1 MERPNNNHS
10 PNRDNTNIE
19 PPINQ
24 PPQQPQSSHGGNT
37 VQPPPPAHMYNQD
50 VYSYNTNNM
59 PGTSQP
65 PQPTHFGHV
74 GNTARLPP
82 PAHMNNRIL
91 FCNNT
96 NNAPCNTNPPRPTQ
110 FSCGGNT
117 AIIPAWA
124 HMNNQPHSMNSVPW
138 NSQPSQPLTHGAHT
152 AMPTPSACVYTQHS
166 YGYNTNRMPWN
177 SEPPQ
182 PPVHGPD
189 TAMPTPPASVN
200 THHSYGYST
209 NNLRQK
215 SQPQQQAQSI
225 RGGNSAIQRHSLAT
239 NVLSNQYPVPQ
250 SQMYPAVRTPQP
262 VLMSQNCSRPSLPA
276 PSSVQSHALQAQSSS
291 VMTQGQGH
299 LHVTSPSIYL
309 LPAQQ
314 SQCQQSLPVSA
325 SQNQTACHTSPS
337 ALSKT
342 TSPQPD
348 MPSSGGS
355 STVSGQLT
363 SCQNQSTPSTSVMA
377 WSSQGQPLPGS
388 TQTTAGCSLA
398 PLQNHI
404 QASLGFWLQCVN
416 EWYPDRHKKTYFL
429 PHLFFRKTQHRI
441 AVIDHL
447 GHLPVLVPEPPPKKP
462 KLEQVPLY
470 PPPLAQTHP
479 IFPVAGSVFTLPHSD
494 PAPLL
499 RFIET
504 DVLDDDAAERLLRCL
519 RVLSKEHHEVMM
531 VISQLDF
538 RKYLDNNTD
547 PINAANNAAACA
559 NLPRPVTMQQQQHH
573 DGDFDVLIIHR
584 HYGLMVC
591 EVKAVGAD
599 RRNTPDLNKAVVGKV
614 QKAVKQLNKAKT
626 VLNHL
631 MSDMGPVQVTKTLV
645 LPNVTSAELM
655 QALSTAPQL
664 QQDLCTCLDA
674 NNIPEAIS
682 RCLCADQI
690 PTNADLESLCNQGD
704 SPGDT
709 NQSTSSSQTSV
720 SPTFPLLSSW
730 WKNMTSQGAGPDP
743 QMSDTVYDKL
753 LARLC
758 GPATTVEVPTVT
770 APRKAMAKPG
780 KYTPARKVLRTEGEA
795 VAETG
800 LIHSLLA
807 LYPDQVDLLSDNT
820 LRCVHLRGPPGT
832 GKTIV
837 LVLKAI
843 QWLHQGHDVHVVSVT
858 RESDA
863 VSFLIERQLQCVLG
877 SNPASG
883 FGTVH
888 RHAVQDLPYFKANK
902 LAALASDGEL
912 YVIADEILGSLN
924 DSPRAVRRSV
934 NRSVFERFINTLHP
948 KIPSLSVWCASVQK
962 LNCPPS
968 WMCER
973 QLTTPLRCPPTVTK
987 EVAKSKEMKES
998 DIPSYSPTPAP
1009 AATEGPPVRWL
1020 PHKSG
1025 QDGHGKGSAMKCDIC
1040 GDAVVQLLNE
1050 LGVGQ
1055 SSGPDSLQYRDVL
1068 LLVPSEHF
1076 NSQTLRM
1083 INRIQANGVPV
1094 QILLRPYN
1102 DDELRDVALAGS
1114 NQVTVSDY
1122 QTVSGLERRVV
1133 IGTGSAKDE
1142 RDMLNRLHAMS
1153 RCTAQLVWIGPV
1165 SIK

>member
-1 MERPNNNHS
+1 MERPNNNQ
-10 PNRDNTNIE
+10 PPYRYNTNIE
-19 PPINQ
+19 LRINQ

-37 VQPPPPAHMYNQD
+37 VQPPPPAHMYNQHA
-50 VYSYNTNNM
+50 YSYNTNNVA
-59 PGTSQP
+59 GTSQP
-65 PQPTHFGHV
+65 PQPTHFSHA

-82 PAHMNNRIL
+82 PAHMNNQIL
-91 FCNNT
+91 FWNNT

-117 AIIPAWA
+117 AIIPARA
-124 HMNNQPHSMNSVPW
+124 HMNNQPHRINSVSGTCQPPHFGQVVNTARLPPPAHMNNQPYNMNSVPW
-138 NSQPSQPLTHGAHT
+138 NSQPSQPLTHGPNT
-152 AMPTPSACVYTQHS
+152 AMP
-166 YGYNTNRMPWN
+166 
-177 SEPPQ
+177 
-182 PPVHGPD
+182 
-189 TAMPTPPASVN
+189 
-200 THHSYGYST
+200 
-209 NNLRQK
+209 
-215 SQPQQQAQSI
+215 
-225 RGGNSAIQRHSLAT
+225 
-239 NVLSNQYPVPQ
+239 
-250 SQMYPAVRTPQP
+250 
-262 VLMSQNCSRPSLPA
+262 
-276 PSSVQSHALQAQSSS
+276 
-291 VMTQGQGH
+291 
-299 LHVTSPSIYL
+299 
-309 LPAQQ
+309 
-314 SQCQQSLPVSA
+314 
-325 SQNQTACHTSPS
+325 
-337 ALSKT
+337 
-342 TSPQPD
+342 
-348 MPSSGGS
+348 
-355 STVSGQLT
+355 
-363 SCQNQSTPSTSVMA
+363 
-377 WSSQGQPLPGS
+377 

-494 PAPLL
+494 PAPLP

-584 HYGLMVC
+584 HYGLIVC

-599 RRNTPDLNKAVVGKV
+599 RRNTPDLNQAVVGKV
-614 QKAVKQLNKAKT
+614 IKALKQLNKAKT

-664 QQDLCTCLDA
+664 QKDLCTCHDA
-674 NNIPEAIS
+674 KNLSEAIT

-690 PTNADLESLCNQGD
+690 HSNSDLQSMSNQGN
-704 SPGDT
+704 STGQT
-709 NQSTSSSQTSV
+709 NQPTSGASTSSSQTSA

-730 WKNMTSQGAGPDP
+730 WQNITSLGAGPD
-743 QMSDTVYDKL
+743 QHMSDTVYDKL
-753 LARLC
+753 LARFC

-780 KYTPARKVLRTEGEA
+780 KYTPASKVVRTEGEA

-820 LRCVHLRGPPGT
+820 LCCVHLRGPPGT

-837 LVLKAI
+837 LVIKAI
-843 QWLHQGHDVHVVSVT
+843 QWLHQGHDVHVVSVVN
-858 RESDA
+858 ESRA
-863 VSFLIERQLQCVLG
+863 VSLLIERQLQCVLG

-888 RHAVQDLPYFKANK
+888 RHDVNPYTPPDANK

-912 YVIADEILGSLN
+912 YVIADEVFGST
-924 DSPRAVRRSV
+924 SV
-934 NRSVFERFINTLHP
+934 YRYVSACHI
-948 KIPSLSVWCASVQK
+948 SL
-962 LNCPPS
+962 
-968 WMCER
+968 M
-973 QLTTPLRCPPTVTK
+973 
-987 EVAKSKEMKES
+987 
-998 DIPSYSPTPAP
+998 
-1009 AATEGPPVRWL
+1009 
-1020 PHKSG
+1020 
-1025 QDGHGKGSAMKCDIC
+1025 GS
-1040 GDAVVQLLNE
+1040 LLNE
-1050 LGVGQ
+1050 G
-1055 SSGPDSLQYRDVL
+1055 
-1068 LLVPSEHF
+1068 
-1076 NSQTLRM
+1076 
-1083 INRIQANGVPV
+1083 
-1094 QILLRPYN
+1094 
-1102 DDELRDVALAGS
+1102 
-1114 NQVTVSDY
+1114 
-1122 QTVSGLERRVV
+1122 
-1133 IGTGSAKDE
+1133 K
-1142 RDMLNRLHAMS
+1142 
-1153 RCTAQLVWIGPV
+1153 QLVHIRYMWSASHLKV
-1165 SIK
+1165 